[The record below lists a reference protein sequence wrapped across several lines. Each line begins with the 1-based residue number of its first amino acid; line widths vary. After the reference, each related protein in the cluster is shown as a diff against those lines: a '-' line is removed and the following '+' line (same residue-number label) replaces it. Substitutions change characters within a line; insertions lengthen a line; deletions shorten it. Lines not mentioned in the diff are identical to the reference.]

1 MRAWP
6 VPIQITDEERLIGG
20 KLTLRQLGYI
30 VAGLALGGASF
41 GFTFLPLL
49 ARFTLFFLVAG
60 GGFTFAYA
68 WIYHMRVDQ
77 YLYLYFKWRRSPR
90 FLFLKGGN

>member
-20 KLTLRQLGYI
+20 KLTVRQLLYI

-41 GFTFLPLL
+41 GLIFLPLL
-49 ARFTLFFLVAG
+49 ARLTLFFLVAG
-60 GGFTFAYA
+60 GGFAFAYA
-68 WIYHMRVDQ
+68 RIYHMRVDQ
-77 YLYLYFKWRRSPR
+77 YLYLYLKWRKSPR
-90 FLFLKGGN
+90 FLYLKGGN